1 MTHATF
7 LPPPWARLPRT
18 SSRSSTG
25 RHVER
30 PHRGHQQQARTPPQ
44 QRLGFRNL
52 TNYIARSLLEAG
64 GFKPSIAAR
73 RLGRPPVW
81 ENPPLWD
88 AFEAFMAGDDRVI
101 AGPVKNLFQSVA
113 ERVASKSF
121 KAAQHAAQTKP
132 KDVE

>member
-1 MTHATF
+1 M
-7 LPPPWARLPRT
+7 
-18 SSRSSTG
+18 
-25 RHVER
+25 
-30 PHRGHQQQARTPPQ
+30 
-44 QRLGFRNL
+44 
-52 TNYIARSLLEAG
+52 
-64 GFKPSIAAR
+64 
-73 RLGRPPVW
+73 W